1 MIQLIWEKIKFFLK
15 KKLLNESLVRD
26 RFSNVYY
33 WNPKKLIFN
42 KQISSNNLF
51 LLKVFA
57 RRINNFGD
65 LLGPIIV
72 KKILLEK
79 NIKGK
84 FIYPKNK
91 LLTIGSI
98 IHFASENDHIWGTG
112 INGKIKN
119 NFDFINL
126 NIYSVRGPLT
136 REILINRGLKVPEI
150 YGDPGILFG
159 YFFPEYLN
167 LEKKRKY
174 LVIPNFNDKE
184 FFKNSLG
191 IKVSLPTHNLRK
203 IIFDI
208 AQSEI
213 IISSSLHG
221 IILADAFGIDSVILK
236 SNIENPFKYKDYL
249 LGTGREDFTFAEN
262 LENALK
268 SKPIE
273 KCNFDYLKLINS
285 FPFHLYK

>member
-1 MIQLIWEKIKFFLK
+1 MRKILEFFKKKFF
-15 KKLLNESLVRD
+15 LNESLVRK

-33 WNPKKLIFN
+33 WNPK
-42 KQISSNNLF
+42 NNLF
-51 LLKVFA
+51 LLKVFG

-84 FIYPKNK
+84 FLYPKNK

-98 IHFASENDHIWGTG
+98 FHFASENDHIWGTG
-112 INGKIKN
+112 INGKVNN
-119 NFDFINL
+119 NFDFNNL
-126 NIYSVRGPLT
+126 NIYAVRGPLT
-136 REILINRGLKVPEI
+136 REILINRGLKVPEV

-159 YFFPEYLN
+159 YLFPEYLN

-174 LVIPNFNDKE
+174 LIIPNLNDKE
-184 FFKNSLG
+184 FYKNNLG
-191 IKVSLPTHNLRK
+191 IKVSLPTNNLRK
-203 IIFDI
+203 IIVDI

-249 LGTGREDFTFAEN
+249 IGTGREDFTFAEN
-262 LENALK
+262 LEKALK

-285 FPFHLYK
+285 FPLHLYK